1 MGFGL
6 LFIGYFFLINIT
18 YYAYTDIIAAMVML
32 MAFYKL
38 SPVCRPFKHAAVADG
53 AFAALALAELVLSA
67 LSLFDVYT
75 ANDVVSASV
84 SVVRYVLIF
93 LISAFMLMGIRD
105 VAKEV
110 GADALAKSAGTS
122 APLTAVYLIAALLN
136 LPIDNILGAAT
147 PYVFVIVIFAV
158 IAYHVTNLVTVYKAY
173 AGICMPE
180 DNRKREKK
188 KRGFTDKL
196 FDRIEERSRE
206 YQEYKLGRAK
216 DDKNKKRR
224 K

>member
-1 MGFGL
+1 MDQGTCQKQALDNDVIPDGGAGL
-6 LFIGYFFLINIT
+6 GAKDLIDVRYAEKKALREIGHAEPVGQVRIDVLDDVDDKRIVRKRGGQ
-18 YYAYTDIIAAMVML
+18 DGIAA
-32 MAFYKL
+32 
-38 SPVCRPFKHAAVADG
+38 
-53 AFAALALAELVLSA
+53 LSA
-67 LSLFDVYT
+67 
-75 ANDVVSASV
+75 AS
-84 SVVRYVLIF
+84 RQLIED
-93 LISAFMLMGIRD
+93 GN
-105 VAKEV
+105 EV
-110 GADALAKSAGTS
+110 GADALAKSAGAS
-122 APLTAVYLIAALLN
+122 APMTAVYLIAALLN

>member
-38 SPVCRPFKHAAVADG
+38 SPVCRPFRHAVWIDG
-53 AFAALALAELVLSA
+53 AFAVLALGELVLSA
-67 LSLFDVYT
+67 LSLFGVYS
-75 ANDVVSASV
+75 ANDVISASV

-110 GADALAKSAGTS
+110 GADALAKSAGAS
-122 APLTAVYLIAALLN
+122 APMTAVYLIAALLN
-136 LPIDNILGAAT
+136 LPVDSILGTAT
-147 PYVFVIVIFAV
+147 PYVFVIVVFAV
-158 IAYHVTNLVTVYKAY
+158 IAYHVINLITVYKAY
-173 AGICMPE
+173 AEICMPE
-180 DNRKREKK
+180 DNVKREKK
-188 KRGFTDKL
+188 HRGFTDKL

-206 YQEYKLGRAK
+206 YQEYRLGRTK
-216 DDKNKKRR
+216 NDKTKKRR

>member
-38 SPVCRPFKHAAVADG
+38 SPVCRPFKYAAAADG

-67 LSLFDVYT
+67 LALFDVYT
-75 ANDVVSASV
+75 ATDVVYASI

-93 LISAFMLMGIRD
+93 LISACMLTGIRD
-105 VAKEV
+105 VANEV
-110 GADALAKSAGTS
+110 GSDALAKSAGAS
-122 APLTAVYLIAALLN
+122 APLTAIYLIAALLN
-136 LPIDNILGAAT
+136 LPVESILGAAT
-147 PYVFVIVIFAV
+147 PYVFVIVVFAV
-158 IAYHVTNLVTVYKAY
+158 IAYHVANLVTVYKAY
-173 AGICMPE
+173 AGICMPG
-180 DNRKREKK
+180 DNEKRTKK
-188 KRGFTDKL
+188 RRGFTDKL

-206 YQEYKLGRAK
+206 YQEYKLGRVK